1 MPASAIEPPVDVWAP
16 TEAETV
22 ALAYLREAGQ
32 DRWTALVRLAQDA
45 LTDLESAEAIIRE
58 RGRQISHGY
67 VRAAPR

>member
-1 MPASAIEPPVDVWAP
+1 MPAAAIEPLVDAWTP

-22 ALAYLREAGQ
+22 ALAYLREAGH

-45 LTDLESAEAIIRE
+45 LVDLDQAEAIIRE

-67 VRAAPR
+67 VRAVPR